1 MKVLRTA
8 VLTALAAGLALAGAT
23 PAAAATP
30 TFGALVP
37 STFQDVLTAADVP
50 PSGLNSATAPCPAGK
65 AAVSVGGF
73 SSAPGGASD
82 GLAGITPGVGN
93 TTGVATA
100 RAERSESNAHVI
112 AQVTCAPS
120 AQLAGSTPVT
130 HETSVHSPI
139 GEWSTVVNC
148 PAGMRAFD
156 GGGYFRARNGTVSK
170 DGFELYANTLS
181 VNARTWIVSAV
192 DNTFSDTL
200 VVTARC
206 VPESSST
213 RLVEEVFPVVPV
225 RPGAGGRVDCYAHC
239 PAGFLPISGGAQFT
253 QDGSPLAS
261 HSVLT
266 ESLLVRGGI
275 LGWHASGFSQG
286 EHAALHVVALCGS

>member
-1 MKVLRTA
+1 MKVRRTA
-8 VLTALAAGLALAGAT
+8 VMTALAAGLALAGAT

-30 TFGALVP
+30 TFGAMVP
-37 STFQDVLTAADVP
+37 STFQEVLKAESVP

-73 SSAPGGASD
+73 SSASGGSAA

-93 TTGVATA
+93 TSGVATA
-100 RAERSESNAHVI
+100 RADRNEQNAHVI

-120 AQLAGSTPVT
+120 AQLAGSTLVT
-130 HETSVHSPI
+130 HETSVHSSL
-139 GEWSTVVNC
+139 GEWSTIVNC

-156 GGGYFRARNGTVSK
+156 GGGYFRARNGTVST
-170 DGFELYANTLS
+170 DGFLLSANTLS

-192 DNTFSDTL
+192 DKTFSDTL

-213 RLVEEVFPVVPV
+213 RLVEEVFPVVPQ
-225 RPGAGGRVDCYAHC
+225 PGTTGGRVDGYAHC

-253 QDGSPLAS
+253 QDGSPLPS
-261 HSVLT
+261 LSGLT
-266 ESLLVRGGI
+266 ESTLVRGGI
-275 LGWHASGFSQG
+275 VGWHASGFSQG